1 MSFTEAVRSV
11 YRNYATF
18 AGRAPRS
25 EYWWFQLFYFLVV
38 IAIYVGALFLAV
50 LTRSNA
56 LGTFVLLALLLFA
69 LLTFIPELAV
79 TVRRLHDS
87 DKSGWW
93 ILIAFVPYVGAFI
106 LFIFTLLDSSVGFN
120 RYGPPYGEQPGDA
133 HVKYWGTTREEAWAK
148 FVGDAR
154 DAADSGYHPVSQ
166 KWIPYVGGQVLD
178 VVYRGRPLDFWGGGQ
193 LPSPPAGEPPPGP
206 PQWT

>member
-18 AGRAPRS
+18 DGRATRS

-38 IAIYVGALFLAV
+38 VGIYVGGIFLAG
-50 LTRSNA
+50 LNRN
-56 LGTFVLLALLLFA
+56 LGFGLIIIAVIVFA
-69 LLTFIPELAV
+69 LLTLIPQLAV

-93 ILIAFVPYVGAFI
+93 MLIVLVPYVGAFI

-120 RYGPPYGEQPGDA
+120 RYGPPHGEMPGDKR
-133 HVKYWGTTREEAWAK
+133 VQYWGTTREEAWAK
-148 FVGDAR
+148 FTTDAP
-154 DAADSGYHPVSQ
+154 DAAANGYHPVSQ
-166 KWIPYVGGQVLD
+166 KWIPYVGGHALEVL
-178 VVYRGRPLDFWGGGQ
+178 YRGRPLDSWGGGQ
-193 LPSPPAGEPPPGP
+193 LPPSGP
-206 PQWT
+206 PSW